1 VANGAG
7 GRMAGRAVVVVGG
20 GQTPGA
26 TVGNGRAAALLYA
39 REGARVLVADRDAA
53 SAEETV
59 QLIRSEGGVG
69 RSICV
74 DVAIEDD
81 LERMCGV
88 SIEEHGT
95 IDVLHYNV
103 GIGRT
108 GGDAPVTD
116 IAADAFSRVLD
127 VNLRGAVLASK
138 HALPP
143 MRRQGSG
150 VIVNIAS
157 IAARIDYPWVAYK
170 TSKAGMVA
178 LTEHLALTNA
188 EFGIRANAIM
198 PGLMDTPMAVE
209 YRIQDGASR
218 EDVLAARA
226 EKVPLR
232 GRPGNGWDVA
242 NAALFL
248 ASDDAGFITGATL
261 TVDGGQTLTAR

>member
-1 VANGAG
+1 VSNRSSGRVAGK
-7 GRMAGRAVVVVGG
+7 AVVVVGG

-39 REGARVLVADRDAA
+39 REGARVLVADRDEA

-59 QLIRSEGGVG
+59 QLIRSEGGVA
-69 RSICV
+69 RSIPV
-74 DVAIEDD
+74 DVANEDD
-81 LERMCGV
+81 LERMCAV

-116 IAADAFSRVLD
+116 ISADAFSRILD

-157 IAARIDYPWVAYK
+157 IASRIDYPWVAYK

-198 PGLMDTPMAVE
+198 PGLMDTPMAV
-209 YRIQDGASR
+209 DA
-218 EDVLAARA
+218 AARA
-226 EKVPLR
+226 TGAERAEVADRRAGQVPM
-232 GRPGNGWDVA
+232 GHQGTAWDVA

-248 ASDDAGFITGATL
+248 ASDEAGFITGVML
-261 TVDGGQTLTAR
+261 PVDGGQTARIG